1 MASTSEQLRSLYSP
15 EQLSALERIRAV
27 MRDDPTVFD
36 NHSRELRSP
45 QAEEKKDGR

>member
-15 EQLSALERIRAV
+15 EQLAALEAV
-27 MRDDPTVFD
+27 SQLMKADPTVFD

-45 QAEEKKDGR
+45 AVQEKKDGR